1 MKRFFFIFLFCPV
14 PLLFA
19 GITVEPLQE
28 SCGISLTAAPGAE
41 KITVRFRK
49 TDAADWRE
57 GFPMTKLPY
66 LYPSVSGRGWN
77 SGPLKPLHVGPDE
90 WRSMIGEL
98 RENTEYELET
108 KELPSGRTTKVKFR
122 TPAAEIT
129 VRETVY
135 LDDLPQG
142 EPIVINR
149 RGKADGWIRYTVRNP
164 DFTVTDQNKE
174 RFELIKL
181 DRARYVILENLTL
194 KGGTFHGISL
204 ENCSHIRIVNCD
216 ISGFSR
222 IDGQNLD
229 GDGKF
234 YKTAWGKKRPP
245 WGNAG
250 IRAVQ
255 CEHLLIER
263 NYIHSPASGAN
274 NWFYSHTC
282 GPMAVCIT
290 NSRGNTVIR
299 YNDFIGSGQRRW
311 DDAVGGGSN
320 GSPTGGFNRNADI
333 YGNMFFCTNDD
344 GIEIDGGQSNV
355 LVHKNRFECNLTG
368 ISAAPCI
375 VGPSYLYRN
384 LMIHPGDEFNN
395 ISVGIKNLFGDT
407 GTGTVHAFN
416 NMTWSIGGGP
426 PVKQTRR
433 NIRFHGMNNIIYG
446 NDAVVNLKVPCIMDH
461 NVRWYPDS
469 SALPFRKNS
478 AKELGI
484 EANGIFEEPLFRD
497 REKQNYRLDAHSP
510 GKHLGVRIP
519 NFIEFEHPDAGAYPS
534 PELPDLPERPL
545 PVRLDR
551 QQVILSG
558 KRKTATVTATA
569 EKDFDSPFRIRVNDG
584 VEWFRVSPQQGRLNA
599 ETKFTVTLRP
609 EKMNSAKRYCDAF
622 LIRFP
627 NGLSRPVSVYA
638 DMRDSPEL
646 RAKEKGVTLEIP
658 AEKLENA
665 GIFSP
670 GQPGGLLLDRRER
683 ETPLLWK
690 FEVPVDGVYYFFGL
704 WQTNGIERGLF
715 EFSVDGDIP
724 DVHRNPMM
732 GGNNKIG
739 KWRHIR
745 RGIPGN
751 DKYFELF
758 RLKKGH
764 HELRIVPKRPFRL
777 ERLGI
782 TDTPAIFH
790 R

>member
-1 MKRFFFIFLFCPV
+1 MKIVQR
-14 PLLFA
+14 
-19 GITVEPLQE
+19 
-28 SCGISLTAAPGAE
+28 
-41 KITVRFRK
+41 R
-49 TDAADWRE
+49 
-57 GFPMTKLPY
+57 TKRRCY
-66 LYPSVSGRGWN
+66 ARQ
-77 SGPLKPLHVGPDE
+77 H
-90 WRSMIGEL
+90 
-98 RENTEYELET
+98 
-108 KELPSGRTTKVKFR
+108 
-122 TPAAEIT
+122 AC
-129 VRETVY
+129 
-135 LDDLPQG
+135 
-142 EPIVINR
+142 R

-395 ISVGIKNLFGDT
+395 ISAGIKNLFGDT

-446 NDAVVNLKVPCIMDH
+446 NDAVVNLKVPCIVDH

-497 REKQNYRLDAHSP
+497 REKQNYRLAAHSP
-510 GKHLGVRIP
+510 GKRLGVRIP

-638 DMRDSPEL
+638 DMRDAPEL

-665 GIFSP
+665 DLSCLKGVFC
-670 GQPGGLLLDRRER
+670 GGDSNDPEAVQQAVLDEARRVVREGVDPAYVQRIRRASFGASIKSLNSFEAIASTAAEGCFQGYDPFRFPEVYDSITQQDLLDFIRDNIRPER
-683 ETPLLWK
+683 MALSII
-690 FEVPVDGVYYFFGL
+690 Y
-704 WQTNGIERGLF
+704 
-715 EFSVDGDIP
+715 
-724 DVHRNPMM
+724 
-732 GGNNKIG
+732 
-739 KWRHIR
+739 
-745 RGIPGN
+745 
-751 DKYFELF
+751 
-758 RLKKGH
+758 
-764 HELRIVPKRPFRL
+764 PK
-777 ERLGI
+777 E
-782 TDTPAIFH
+782 
-790 R
+790 